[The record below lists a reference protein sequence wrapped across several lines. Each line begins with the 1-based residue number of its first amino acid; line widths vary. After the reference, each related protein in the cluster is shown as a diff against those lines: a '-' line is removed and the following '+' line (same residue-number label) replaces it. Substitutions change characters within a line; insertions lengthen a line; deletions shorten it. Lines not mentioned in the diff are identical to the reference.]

1 MMRLITKERIFRVS
15 VSGEPLEFLIDPY
28 GAAVLIRKGSGV
40 GDYDIP
46 ESAYDSVKPEL
57 PDNHT
62 LRCTGYKRKVNYRV
76 IFTPL
81 VIAILAGLMYIAPI
95 GVSMGFILLI
105 AVLVVFEILKGIM
118 KFIRA
123 CK

>member
-15 VSGEPLEFLIDPY
+15 VSGEPLEFLIDPC

-40 GDYDIP
+40 GDCDIP
-46 ESAYDSVKPEL
+46 ESAYNSVKRKL

-62 LRCTGYKRKVNYRV
+62 LRCVGHRSTLNRDAIGTV
-76 IFTPL
+76 L
-81 VIAILAGLMYIAPI
+81 VWITMLTALSIVVLLILAKNGY
-95 GVSMGFILLI
+95 LL
-105 AVLVVFEILKGIM
+105 
-118 KFIRA
+118 